1 MIVFFFDIS
10 WDKQHFFCGG
20 WGGCIWDSWSVI
32 FGMGMVGWTSMM
44 WLVYNSDIN
53 GIYIYIRIY
62 NGISTET
69 VIYLYTYIIYILHLD
84 NIFIILLIHI
94 NRIYYP
100 MRNNIN
106 IHKLIWMVSQRD
118 GSSKFSIRLTS
129 PCFLASFLSLLGYWL
144 SIAIVVRSNLWYLR
158 I

>member
-1 MIVFFFDIS
+1 M
-10 WDKQHFFCGG
+10 
-20 WGGCIWDSWSVI
+20 
-32 FGMGMVGWTSMM
+32 
-44 WLVYNSDIN
+44 
-53 GIYIYIRIY
+53 
-62 NGISTET
+62 
-69 VIYLYTYIIYILHLD
+69 D

-129 PCFLASFLSLLGYWL
+129 PCFLASFLSLLGYWFIYSDCGSFESMISKNL
-144 SIAIVVRSNLWYLR
+144 GVLCIYNITYIYNNIIYIYYAYRIDTCTTCFCRYVPWSKVGLAIIRISIVGKMIINQYKPYTLF
-158 I
+158 